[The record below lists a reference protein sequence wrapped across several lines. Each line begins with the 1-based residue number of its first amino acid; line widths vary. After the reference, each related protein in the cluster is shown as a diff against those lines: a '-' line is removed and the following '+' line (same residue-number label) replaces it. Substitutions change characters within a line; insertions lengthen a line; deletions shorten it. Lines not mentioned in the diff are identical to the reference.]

1 MLKLRFM
8 VLGCEMGS
16 CALGQDLVPGSSK
29 NVSSY
34 SVSVNG
40 ADIFN
45 WLLEDV
51 CFS

>member
-1 MLKLRFM
+1 MLKLRYM
-8 VLGCEMGS
+8 LLGCEMGS
-16 CALGQDLVPGSSK
+16 CALGQDLVPRSSK
-29 NVSSY
+29 NASTY
-34 SVSVNG
+34 SVSIKG

>member
-1 MLKLRFM
+1 M

-16 CALGQDLVPGSSK
+16 CVLGQDLVIGSSR
-29 NVSSY
+29 NASSY
-34 SVSVNG
+34 SVSVKG